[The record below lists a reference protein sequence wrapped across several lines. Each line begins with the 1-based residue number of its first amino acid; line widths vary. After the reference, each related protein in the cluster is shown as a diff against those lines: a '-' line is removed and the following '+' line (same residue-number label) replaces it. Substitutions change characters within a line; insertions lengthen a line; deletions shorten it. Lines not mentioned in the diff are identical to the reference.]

1 VTLERDYEHLRRD
14 AGARRG
20 TRDVV
25 AVQGPDA
32 ASYLQGQCSQDLA
45 GLEPGAAADTFVL
58 SPEGRVEVLARVVRL
73 DEDTFHLDTDV
84 GFAEVLVARLRRF
97 VLRSKL
103 TIERTEWS
111 CVSICGPSARAWP
124 GLSAPVVVPVAWPGW
139 DGVDLLGAPADLVV
153 PEDLASCGEAAW
165 EAARIEAGV
174 PAMGRE
180 VGNGEIPAETGLVGR
195 TVSFTKG
202 CFTGQEL
209 VARMDARAGAP
220 PHRLAGLVLEVDVD
234 PSELLGAGL
243 APKGATRALGRVTS
257 AASCPGLGAV
267 GALAYLHRSV
277 PVPGR
282 VQVVSRDHPHHP
294 GPLAEVRPL
303 PMV

>member
-14 AGARRG
+14 AGLRRG
-20 TRDVV
+20 TREVV
-25 AVQGPDA
+25 VVQGRDA
-32 ASYLQGQCSQDLA
+32 APYLQGQCSQDLA
-45 GLEPGAAADTFVL
+45 GLEPGAAADTFLL
-58 SPEGRVEVLARVVRL
+58 SPEGRVEVLARVVRV
-73 DEDTFHLDTDV
+73 DEDTFQLDTDA

-103 TIERTEWS
+103 TIERSEWS
-111 CVSICGPSARAWP
+111 CVSVRGPSARDWP
-124 GLSAPVVVPVAWPGW
+124 GLTAPVVVPVDWPGW
-139 DGVDLLGAPADLVV
+139 VGVDLFGAPADLVV
-153 PEDLASCGEAAW
+153 PEELASCGEAAW

-180 VGNGEIPAETGLVGR
+180 VGNGEIPAETGLVRR

-209 VARMDARAGAP
+209 VARMDARGSAP

-234 PSELLGAGL
+234 PGELRGAELVPEGT
-243 APKGATRALGRVTS
+243 ARPLGRVTS

-267 GALAYLHRSV
+267 GALAYVHRSV

-282 VQVVSRDHPHHP
+282 VQVVSRHHPHRP
-294 GPLAEVRPL
+294 APLGEVRPL